1 MSVLDQI
8 KALDEQKAQ
17 LLAAAKDEALTKAKE
32 AIAAL
37 NELGFNYR
45 LVEGTAAAKPTGT
58 GRRRSGIRAEVLD
71 ALKASPQGMPRAM
84 LLEEMGV
91 KGDKSGEQSV
101 SNALSAL
108 KKSGEITN
116 DEGVYKAA

>member
-17 LLAAAKDEALTKAKE
+17 LLAAAKQEALTKANE
-32 AIAAL
+32 AIDAL

-45 LVEGTAAAKPTGT
+45 LMEGSAATKPTGT
-58 GRRRSGIRAEVLD
+58 GRRRSGIRTDVLE
-71 ALKASPQGMPRAM
+71 ALKAAPQGMPRAM

-108 KKSGEITN
+108 KKAGEIDN
-116 DEGVYKAA
+116 EDGVYKAN